1 MIIPELIRLSK
12 QGNFSMPTTTS
23 DYDVFLS
30 HNSADKHSVRYI
42 RDRLARRGMKCWFD
56 EANLRG
62 GTDWTGRLED
72 GLQRSRCC
80 AIFYGALG
88 IGPWH
93 EMERQLARLLAA
105 EAWRD
110 GRRFG
115 IIPVRL
121 PDAPPWKRLDLPPFL
136 RLYTSVDFPSLSD
149 EAALNRVIAGVTQE
163 APPPDEPD
171 STRPPYIGMR
181 EFTEADSSTFTGRT
195 NYIIDIAEYV
205 YNARCPR
212 FLAVLGA
219 SGSGKSSLVHA
230 GVLPRL
236 RRGVIRPET
245 KDWLYVTLRPGN
257 DALGNLRASLAG
269 NPELCRLIDYT
280 ASAPEKWLHELASAA
295 LGNLR
300 EARRLVV
307 VVDQFEELLTSI
319 REVGS
324 SATEQGLKTHV
335 KERWQIFAQ
344 NLAYAAR
351 EASGPVTV
359 LIVMRADFLGYFSN
373 DPDLGPLLGD
383 FQRRCLVQPLS
394 EAEVRAAIERPAVSL
409 GLRFDSALVEAVTQ
423 DYLLDPAGALPFLQ
437 EALRRVWE
445 KGERRN
451 FRLITIENLG
461 DCGEQST
468 STPTALSTD
477 LRGIRQVTR
486 RLFRNSLFILP
497 GFPTMAALTQKRRVL
512 LEELPGGKS
521 VQFLARELAK
531 EENRLLVVNDRSGQ
545 LTQVRDQGGN
555 SGQSSSAQSQQN
567 GSDIGSS
574 VSATV
579 EIAHECLLV
588 GWTDLK
594 KWLTEKRPERLRL
607 RRLESMAH
615 TWQQEDKDARP
626 GLLMGRELRRSKRL
640 LAEFRGETPPV
651 LQSYFSK
658 SIGAAKARAV
668 LYSLLCAGLFTAL
681 FASGYLTLPWVKQTL
696 EEKRVQELRDQL
708 NSVVAAKR
716 FDAVSAG
723 ELSRRI
729 LELRPSDPEA
739 WSVRAQALF
748 EQNDPRLNE
757 ALIAW
762 EKNVKPRSA
771 KIDDLLGDRSAKLGQ
786 KKDAINY
793 WSKYLAHAGLS
804 DNDRKAGLEKL
815 SKMYAEVGYWQEVVD
830 SLRQLI
836 RLDNGLEPHVRLAL
850 AYRELRR
857 WDEMDQQI
865 AWAKANYPLA
875 VETQRLTELRDPKA
889 EKAETEAIAKD
900 PRNATARFNR
910 AKTRFQDGLFKEAL
924 EDIKKAR
931 VLAPDSQGFKI
942 EEAHLHW
949 LLGEE
954 VPLELREVSVSSE
967 WTRDPFRIAANL
979 DSEESRLA
987 KVRAAD
993 LLIEEE
999 PDDSH
1004 LYVIRGKLLSNLGQ
1018 HGLALEDFDL
1028 ALKLDPKSLEAQ
1040 QGKAA
1045 SAQAL
1050 SQSGK

>member
-1 MIIPELIRLSK
+1 M
-12 QGNFSMPTTTS
+12 
-23 DYDVFLS
+23 
-30 HNSADKHSVRYI
+30 
-42 RDRLARRGMKCWFD
+42 
-56 EANLRG
+56 
-62 GTDWTGRLED
+62 
-72 GLQRSRCC
+72 
-80 AIFYGALG
+80 
-88 IGPWH
+88 
-93 EMERQLARLLAA
+93 AA

-121 PDAPPWKRLDLPPFL
+121 PEAPAWKRLDLPPFL

-181 EFTEADSSTFTGRT
+181 EFTEADSSIFTGRT
-195 NYIIDIAEYV
+195 NYIIDIGEYV

-269 NPELCRLIDYT
+269 NPELRPLIDYA

-300 EARRLVV
+300 GGRRLVV
-307 VVDQFEELLTSI
+307 VVDQFEELLTSV

-324 SATEQGLKTHV
+324 SATEEGRKTHV

-383 FQRRCLVQPLS
+383 FQLRCLVQPLS
-394 EAEVRAAIERPAVSL
+394 EAEVRAAIERPAVSY

-423 DYLLDPAGALPFLQ
+423 EYLLDPAGALPFLQ

-445 KGERRN
+445 KGERR
-451 FRLITIENLG
+451 E
-461 DCGEQST
+461 
-468 STPTALSTD
+468 LSLNNYREFGG
-477 LRGIRQVTR
+477 LRGAVNEHARSIINA
-486 RLFRNSLFILP
+486 FERNSPSDTKAIPQLFVY
-497 GFPTMAALTQKRRVL
+497 LTRLSDDGGPDTKRRVL

-521 VQFLARELAK
+521 AQILARELAK
-531 EENRLLVVNDRSGQ
+531 EENRLLVVDDRSAQ
-545 LTQVRDQGGN
+545 LTQVRDRGGN
-555 SGQSSSAQSQQN
+555 SIQSSSAQSQQN

-574 VSATV
+574 LSATV

-588 GWTDLK
+588 GWSDLK

-607 RRLESMAH
+607 RRLESMARA
-615 TWQQEDKDARP
+615 WQQEDKDARP
-626 GLLMGRELRRSKRL
+626 GLIRGRELRRSKRL
-640 LAEFRGETPPV
+640 LSEFRGETPPL
-651 LQSYFSK
+651 LQNYFSK

-668 LYSLLCAGLFTAL
+668 LYSFLCAGLLAAL
-681 FASGYLTLPWVKQTL
+681 FAGGYLTLPWVKQAL

-729 LELRPSDPEA
+729 LELRPSDPDA

-748 EQNDPRLNE
+748 EQNGPRFDE

-762 EKNVKPRSA
+762 EKNVKPRSP
-771 KIDDLLGDRSAKLGQ
+771 KIDDLLGDRSAKLGL

-793 WSKYLAHAGLS
+793 WSKYLANASLP
-804 DNDRKAGLEKL
+804 DDARKAGLEKL
-815 SKMYAEVGYWQEVVD
+815 SKMYAEVGYWQEVVT

-836 RLDNGLEPHVRLAL
+836 RLDNGLEPRVRLAL

-857 WDEMDQQI
+857 WDEMDQEI

-875 VETQRLTELRDPKA
+875 VETQRLAELKHSKE

-910 AKTRFQDGLFKEAL
+910 ARTRFQDGLFKESL

-954 VPLELREVSVSSE
+954 IPLELREVSVSSE
-967 WTRDPFRIAANL
+967 WTRDPVRITAIL

-1004 LYVIRGKLLSNLGQ
+1004 LYVIRGKLLANLGQ
-1018 HGLALEDFDL
+1018 HGLAVEDFDM
-1028 ALKLDPKSLEAQ
+1028 ALELDPESLEAQ

-1045 SAQAL
+1045 STQAL
-1050 SQSGK
+1050 SRSGK